1 MYAIEFN
8 TSIHNGVIRIP
19 AEHQEL
25 YEQQIAK
32 IFIMIDDQQ
41 ANNIASQES
50 VSDQIKKNGS
60 DLIDFFQTSPLVSN
74 IEMTRSR
81 EAYTNRE
88 IF

>member
-8 TSIHNGVIRIP
+8 TSIHNGVIHIL

-32 IFIMIDDQQ
+32 IFIMIDGQQ
-41 ANNIASQES
+41 ASNIVSQGS
-50 VSDQIKKNGS
+50 ISDQIEKNGS

-74 IEMTRSR
+74 IEITRSH
-81 EAYTNRE
+81 ETYTNKE